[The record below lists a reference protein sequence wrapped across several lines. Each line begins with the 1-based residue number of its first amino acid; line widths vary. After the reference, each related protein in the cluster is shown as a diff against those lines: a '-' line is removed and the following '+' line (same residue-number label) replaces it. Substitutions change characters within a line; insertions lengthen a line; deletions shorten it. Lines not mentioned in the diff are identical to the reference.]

1 MQKSKL
7 MQIILIVGS
16 ILIIVGVSLMTWMLA
31 TEDDRNVIRVQID
44 EGESKPVKFEALT
57 MVPGDECEYSVK
69 LVKGGTNKFDL
80 KFDFVETGD
89 GTLKNYA
96 RVKIIVRDN
105 VVYDDLLVN
114 TLGNKNILLSVDFG
128 EDKNTE
134 FQIVY
139 YLPIDV
145 GNEAKNAEALFG
157 LMLTASIE

>member
-80 KFDFVETGD
+80 KFDFEETGD

-114 TLGNKNILLSVDFG
+114 TLENKNILLSVDFG

>member
-1 MQKSKL
+1 MKKSKL

-114 TLGNKNILLSVDFG
+114 TLENKNILLSVDFG

>member
-1 MQKSKL
+1 MQNIKL
-7 MQIILIVGS
+7 KQIMLIVGS
-16 ILIIVGVSLMTWMLA
+16 ILIIVGVFLMTWMLA
-31 TEDDRNVIRVQID
+31 TEDDRNVIIVQID
-44 EGESKPVKFEALT
+44 EGESKPFKFEALT
-57 MVPGDECEYSVK
+57 MLPGDECEYSVK

-80 KFDFVETGD
+80 KFDFEETGD

-114 TLGNKNILLSVDFG
+114 TLENKNILFSVDFS

-134 FQIVY
+134 FRIVY